1 MTIKEECMIVSNHLF
16 GDMVFHCAICFR
28 RKEIEVAIHLGIT
41 FREVLKTPSNLKSNQ
56 WLFEL

>member
-1 MTIKEECMIVSNHLF
+1 MRIKEECMIVSNHHF

-41 FREVLKTPSNLKSNQ
+41 FKEVLKTPRGFRSNQ
-56 WLFEL
+56 W